1 MNNDSPVMT
10 PDDFARLLCSEELG
24 GDLGR
29 VGYKFVRDMLIGMQ
43 RTRSVNLTDIAK
55 SLNENIRLH
64 ATHKRLSRNLDNPA
78 LAAALADRLLRLGAR
93 RVGSKTRLIVHL
105 HSLNK
110 RYARKVEYLP
120 VSTDCI
126 DPGFKVCEVLA
137 SDPDSEIFTPLVASV
152 WSDKVPGFVNDTQEV
167 TKLLRSVLHATDNQG
182 VFFFDDQSFS
192 GEFLKSIV
200 VDPSLNFLAMM
211 NGVELDV
218 VYRNE
223 LVSMTELV
231 KDVQTTYG
239 RTMFKLIPEG
249 VSGMSKS
256 TDLDV
261 FLHAGA
267 LAIKIPNS
275 TQLRLIA
282 LKSKNRFVGEI
293 ASPMITT
300 ETNLRS
306 RKGLM
311 GLVESFLS
319 LQDVV
324 NTHQAIRDSF
334 DPASFRVLTY
344 DRLQFLVTLLQGV
357 IHYEV
362 TIAGSGA
369 VADHQFSHT
378 PTWR

>member
-1 MNNDSPVMT
+1 
-10 PDDFARLLCSEELG
+10 
-24 GDLGR
+24 
-29 VGYKFVRDMLIGMQ
+29 
-43 RTRSVNLTDIAK
+43 
-55 SLNENIRLH
+55 
-64 ATHKRLSRNLDNPA
+64 
-78 LAAALADRLLRLGAR
+78 
-93 RVGSKTRLIVHL
+93 
-105 HSLNK
+105 
-110 RYARKVEYLP
+110 
-120 VSTDCI
+120 
-126 DPGFKVCEVLA
+126 
-137 SDPDSEIFTPLVASV
+137 
-152 WSDKVPGFVNDTQEV
+152 
-167 TKLLRSVLHATDNQG
+167 
-182 VFFFDDQSFS
+182 
-192 GEFLKSIV
+192 
-200 VDPSLNFLAMM
+200 
-211 NGVELDV
+211 
-218 VYRNE
+218 
-223 LVSMTELV
+223 
-231 KDVQTTYG
+231 
-239 RTMFKLIPEG
+239 MFKLIPEG

-275 TQLRLIA
+275 TRKLRLIA

-378 PTWR
+378 PHGGEVNRTYFLPEEHRESPGQIG